1 MRIHITPKKRLWLGL
16 ALAGLLALWA
26 GWHRIHHPVPL
37 PSSARG
43 ITSITVLRDSYPMEP
58 KYQKEIDD
66 PEGIRFVLDALG
78 KVRFT
83 GGVSRETP
91 AGGYSVSLTFHYA
104 DREDY
109 GIYYYP
115 EGLRPLFSR
124 SGENIPYET
133 DWPSLEG
140 DFWELLD
147 YPVTVIPPPV
157 FS

>member
-43 ITSITVLRDSYPMEP
+43 ITSITVLRRSHPMEP
-58 KYQKEIDD
+58 KYQKE
-66 PEGIRFVLDALG
+66 ALG

-91 AGGYSVSLTFHYA
+91 AGGCSVSLTFHYA

-109 GIYYYP
+109 SIYYYP
-115 EGLRPLFSR
+115 EGSRPLFFR

-133 DWPSLEG
+133 DWSSLEG

>member
-1 MRIHITPKKRLWLGL
+1 
-16 ALAGLLALWA
+16 
-26 GWHRIHHPVPL
+26 
-37 PSSARG
+37 
-43 ITSITVLRDSYPMEP
+43 MEP

-91 AGGYSVSLTFHYA
+91 AGGCSVSLTFHYA
-104 DREDY
+104 DREDCS
-109 GIYYYP
+109 IYYYP
-115 EGLRPLFSR
+115 EGSRPLFFR

-133 DWPSLEG
+133 DWSSLEG

-147 YPVTVIPPPV
+147 YPVTVRTTRKTGGLL
-157 FS
+157 